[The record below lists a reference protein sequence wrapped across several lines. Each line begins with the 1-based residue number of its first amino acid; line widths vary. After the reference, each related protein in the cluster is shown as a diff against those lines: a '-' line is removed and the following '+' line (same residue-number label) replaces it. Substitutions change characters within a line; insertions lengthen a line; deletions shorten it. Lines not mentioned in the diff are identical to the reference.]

1 MPLLLSIVIALTC
14 TASAAS
20 RADEAER
27 DRLGAEMEVLAGR
40 QQWNGVEQQYQR
52 LTELVPLGVVL
63 DAELH
68 MLGVEAAR
76 ASGRI
81 GDALERLERAIQAG
95 APTAARQR
103 AELLGEFGRVQLEL
117 GARPSG
123 DWTLEQVPAPF
134 APVARASIERADA
147 ALHERKRYT
156 GFLPAGSYRIG
167 ERRFE
172 VAAGDALV
180 IIAISGSPSDHG
192 EPQRTS
198 REPAPP
204 RRSPETRKE
213 RTSRTADEAT
223 GARVFARVG
232 AGLGGV
238 TAPPEGVVAPPPG
251 VGLSPVVGVGHA
263 WKRGD
268 VQVAGLLA
276 GRALFAG
283 AGTGGQQ
290 LYLASAGLLL
300 GWHLD
305 GVRLEAGPLYAAG
318 GGRSTGVATT
328 ADPQACAAGACG
340 SEQARGTTFGPGV
353 ELGSS
358 VPLFRNDRSTG
369 SLDIHGGAFTD
380 GTRTLPWLTVAL
392 ALSPGAR
399 PSPGDRK

>member
-1 MPLLLSIVIALTC
+1 M
-14 TASAAS
+14 
-20 RADEAER
+20 
-27 DRLGAEMEVLAGR
+27 LA
-40 QQWNGVEQQYQR
+40 
-52 LTELVPLGVVL
+52 
-63 DAELH
+63 
-68 MLGVEAAR
+68 VEAAR
-76 ASGRI
+76 ATGRI

-117 GARPSG
+117 GARPAG

-172 VAAGDALV
+172 VAAGDALI
-180 IIAISGSPSDHG
+180 IIAISGVPSDQSERQRPSRDPSPPPRSPDAG
-192 EPQRTS
+192 AEGTSLAPEDATRTS
-198 REPAPP
+198 
-204 RRSPETRKE
+204 
-213 RTSRTADEAT
+213 
-223 GARVFARVG
+223 VFARVG

-251 VGLSPVVGVGHA
+251 VGLSPVVGVGHT
-263 WKRGD
+263 WNRGD
-268 VQVAGLLA
+268 IQVAGLLA

-283 AGTGGQQ
+283 AGIGGQQ
-290 LYLASAGLLL
+290 LYLVSAGLLL
-300 GWHLD
+300 GWDLD

-328 ADPQACAAGACG
+328 ADPLACAAGACG
-340 SEQARGTTFGPGV
+340 SEQARGRTFGPGV

-392 ALSPGAR
+392 ALSPGVT
-399 PSPGDRK
+399 PSPGAGQ